1 MEKTIQFLHEHRE
14 ELLKELMEFLRI
26 PSISALSAHKEDM
39 VKAASWLMA
48 ALEKAGL
55 ENVKMMP
62 TGGHPVV
69 YADYLHAEGAPTVL
83 IYGHYDVQ
91 PVDPLHQWV
100 TPPFEPEIREGR
112 LYARGASDDKG
123 QIFMHIKVLEAIL
136 KTEGRLPYNFKI
148 LFEGEEEI
156 GSAHLD
162 TFVEEHQDLLKA
174 DLLVIS
180 DTPMLEKGK
189 PAICY
194 GLRGLAGLQIDVKG
208 PNSDLHSGNYG
219 GVVQNPIHALV
230 ELLASMRNAD
240 GRITIEGFY
249 DRVKPLTDEER
260 EEYRRLNQ
268 DEERLRKEL
277 GVPELFGEKGYT
289 AMERNWGRP
298 TLEING
304 IYGGFQGERIKTV
317 IPSEAHAKITC
328 RLVPDQE
335 PDEILSLIEKHIA
348 AHTPPGVT
356 VTTTRFDT
364 GRPYMTPIDHPA
376 IHAASRAYEKAYG
389 VPAAYIRMGGSIPIV
404 ETFVRFLKLP
414 VILMGFGLPNEN
426 FHAPNEFFTLE
437 NFDKGLDTLAY
448 YWQELKTA
456 LS

>member
-1 MEKTIQFLHEHRE
+1 MEKTIQFLHDHRE
-14 ELLKELMEFLRI
+14 EMLKELMEFLRI

-39 VKAASWLMA
+39 AKAASWLMA

>member
-1 MEKTIQFLHEHRE
+1 MEKTIQFLHDHRE
-14 ELLKELMEFLRI
+14 EMLKELMEFLRI

-39 VKAASWLMA
+39 AKAASWLMA

-230 ELLASMRNAD
+230 ELLTSMRNAD